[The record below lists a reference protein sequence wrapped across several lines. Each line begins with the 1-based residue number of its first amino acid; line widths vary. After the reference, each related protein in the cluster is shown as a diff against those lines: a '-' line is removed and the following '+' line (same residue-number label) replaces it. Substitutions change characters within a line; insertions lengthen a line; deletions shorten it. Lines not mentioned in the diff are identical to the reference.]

1 MRIKLNEV
9 TARKL
14 VEIMEARGFNTPT
27 HTLNIVV
34 SEYMNNL
41 NPAVN
46 EVINNGNTKSEDLL
60 SL

>member
-1 MRIKLNEV
+1 MRIKLNEM
-9 TARKL
+9 TAQKL
-14 VEIMEARGFNTPT
+14 VEIMESRGFNTPT
-27 HTLNIVV
+27 HTLNIIV

-41 NPAVN
+41 NPVN

>member
-1 MRIKLNEV
+1 MRIKLNEM

-14 VEIMEARGFNTPT
+14 VEIMESRGFNTPT

-41 NPAVN
+41 NPTN
-46 EVINNGNTKSEDLL
+46 EVINNGDKQREEVYKL
-60 SL
+60 

>member
-14 VEIMEARGFNTPT
+14 VEIMENRGFNTPT
-27 HTLNIVV
+27 HTFNIIV

-41 NPAVN
+41 DPTN
-46 EVINNGNTKSEDLL
+46 EVINNGNTEREAVYKL
-60 SL
+60 

>member
-14 VEIMEARGFNTPT
+14 VEIMETRGFNTPT

-41 NPAVN
+41 NPTI
-46 EVINNGNTKSEDLL
+46 EVINNGNQKGAALHKVQ
-60 SL
+60 

>member
-9 TARKL
+9 TAQKL
-14 VEIMEARGFNTPT
+14 VEIMESRGFNTPT

-41 NPAVN
+41 NPVN
-46 EVINNGNTKSEDLL
+46 EVINNGNTESEAVYKL
-60 SL
+60 